1 MRLFV
6 YGHFST
12 GCQPNGEFQMATK
25 QVTKP
30 AVTLETP
37 TPAMVDLAKTFG
49 ESGKTAESA
58 REHANTIAAKLH
70 KLVPASSA
78 KVLLAE
84 GSMLCD
90 AFLAGRLTFK
100 GGKYYSTKGKLQSA
114 GAIRVYLAHFRKAV
128 TTGQA
133 YDENK
138 AKKAGKK
145 TGAKTEK
152 SGDINLKILAKDDKA
167 KAIERLRDFANKLKG
182 TDKFA
187 PIAAF
192 LIDALDEAEGK

>member
-1 MRLFV
+1 
-6 YGHFST
+6 
-12 GCQPNGEFQMATK
+12 MANK

-58 REHANTIAAKLH
+58 REHANVIAAKLH

-78 KVLLAE
+78 KILLAE

>member
-1 MRLFV
+1 MER
-6 YGHFST
+6 T
-12 GCQPNGEFQMATK
+12 MATK
-25 QVTKP
+25 QITKP
-30 AVTLETP
+30 ATPETLIASAE
-37 TPAMVDLAKTFG
+37 MVNLAKEFG
-49 ESGKTAESA
+49 QSEKTAESA
-58 REHANTIAAKLH
+58 REHANVIAAKLH
-70 KLVPASSA
+70 KLIPASAVKS
-78 KVLLAE
+78 LLAE
-84 GSMLCD
+84 GSAICD
-90 AFLAGRLTFK
+90 GFLAGRFTFK
-100 GGKYYSTKGKLQSA
+100 AGKYYGAKGKAQSA

-182 TDKFA
+182 SDKFA
-187 PIAAF
+187 TIAAF